1 MNKAHA
7 MQKVPLGVAPH
18 PALLVA
24 ATLLPGAVLLL
35 STGLLYESIA
45 AAAYTLY
52 WSLSM
57 VHNIKTGPPVS
68 HHKARL
74 IFWAL
79 PLSVPSLGLI
89 LWCAATLLLAV
100 AGAVLDWPRSLWAR
114 PTYLLAL
121 PLSTAAVMLYLG
133 NVLEDVATEEC
144 DAPST

>member
-1 MNKAHA
+1 MNKAHI
-7 MQKVPLGVAPH
+7 MQKVQLGVAPH
-18 PALLVA
+18 PTLLIT
-24 ATLLPGAVLLL
+24 ATLLPGAVLIL
-35 STGLLYESIA
+35 STGLLYEGLA

-68 HHKARL
+68 HSKARL

-89 LWCAATLLLAV
+89 LWCVVTSLLAV
-100 AGAVLDWPRSLWAR
+100 AGAALDWPRSLWAQ
-114 PTYLLAL
+114 PSYLLAL